1 MGEFQEDAYTNV
13 KKRSMAGHVAIGFF
27 VVAFVTIFVA
37 FATPSWLVSDYRIT
51 GAKLYRLGLWVDC
64 FRSLRD
70 PYDTYYRGRENQRFF
85 VGCRWI
91 YDPFTSGYDQIR
103 GFLLPDFM
111 IATQFFF
118 TLCFIAVLL
127 GAILT
132 LIYFLCCGPDQKQF
146 ITLIVLNAWILLA
159 GSVSGAIAVIVFG
172 SLANKHGWMPGH
184 ENNFF
189 GWSYALACIGVIAC
203 FIASVLFFVD
213 GHVQKKKKK
222 RLIES
227 QSRLEMEQEQEHK
240 GW

>member
-1 MGEFQEDAYTNV
+1 M
-13 KKRSMAGHVAIGFF
+13 
-27 VVAFVTIFVA
+27 AFVSIFVA

-51 GAKLYRLGLWVDC
+51 GAKLDRLGLWVHC
-64 FRSLRD
+64 FRSLPD
-70 PYDTYYRGRENQRFF
+70 PYHYNQVNQRFF

-91 YDPFTSGYDQIR
+91 YDPFTTGYDQIR
-103 GFLLPDFM
+103 GFLIPDFM
-111 IATQFFF
+111 VATQFFF
-118 TLCFIAVLL
+118 TLCFIAILL
-127 GAILT
+127 GTIMT

-146 ITLIVLNAWILLA
+146 VILIVLNSWILLCGA
-159 GSVSGAIAVIVFG
+159 ISGSIAVIVFG
-172 SLANKHGWMPGH
+172 AKANRNGWMPGH

-203 FIASVLFFVD
+203 YIASALFFVD

-227 QSRLEMEQEQEHK
+227 QSRLEMEPEHK